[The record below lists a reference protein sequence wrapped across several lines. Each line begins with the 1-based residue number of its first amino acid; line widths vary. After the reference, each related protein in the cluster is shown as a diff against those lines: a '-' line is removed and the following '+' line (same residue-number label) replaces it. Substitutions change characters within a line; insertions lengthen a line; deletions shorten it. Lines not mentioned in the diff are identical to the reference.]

1 MTSRFFKKTALLTL
15 VIALCLCC
23 VFFACACEDAAVT
36 VDFSVTGEIVGGASL
51 PLEVTFAGDKEKVA
65 ACENA
70 ECVFEVVLGTAFA
83 EVKDGKLLI
92 SEDVKKGD
100 GFSVRLTVNGLSVTK
115 EFVVAAAKPLS
126 LESVTL
132 FCPESAAAG
141 ERVDLSSVV
150 KPAGINALVVY
161 SVVSGDATVE
171 GNVLT
176 VSPSADGGEIVVKAS
191 FEDKSDQKTIRIS
204 TVQTRELYISLSD
217 DRALPG
223 SEVPFVITKIPAES
237 TYPVTYTVQNEYAE
251 VDAAHS
257 LILLKEDAPMR
268 AEVVVTARSGSA
280 EATARITLDY
290 PVAEDIS
297 ARGGI
302 VIPGADRTI
311 DFSLYP
317 AAANRS
323 AVVVSLLE
331 GGENVEWHGGTS
343 FRVTDDAAQNAEIT
357 FLLTANDDVFTAVTY
372 TVGQKTLTSLSIST
386 TSPTSY
392 LASGASVTFSH
403 TTVPA
408 GAAQAVH
415 YRATAGAD
423 LVVINGNV
431 VTVKDGADI
440 GEVTVVAES
449 EDGTVSNE
457 VNLTVSGR
465 YSRRV
470 YSSWANVTFSS
481 GGENSCVW
489 MVLPSTLNAGCLTVL
504 VPYEITDLVI
514 QGRYDGTD
522 ETAYKDLYFY
532 FRNTSERTVT
542 LWNFATIATQG
553 LGGTVF
559 DLGSSGETE
568 IILKGQ
574 NLIRADSP
582 FFIDNSGEETDGVWK
597 PAGYSDGSA
606 QQAAR
611 RSGKPGYRGTA
622 GGTAVSGYALTFRGD
637 GTLTAQAGSGVNGT
651 AGGNGADA
659 VYDGSLA
666 YLSGS
671 GGNGGNGGDSGAA
684 IYAYRASFL
693 SGFVTAIPGNA
704 GKGGAGGKAGSIEAL
719 AGYDVTKAAGTAGA
733 NGEDGAAY
741 GAVKAKT
748 VVGNRYL
755 SSVGEVKS
763 SSTLYVGTLADLTDR
778 LSRFYGVSVLYGNKL
793 YNPYK
798 NKSKSNRYLMEE
810 QTDADAL
817 MLQTNFLMY
826 TMSVMP
832 KNCWNE
838 VTYRTGTKVTIY
850 LCKSITSGTGSTI
863 LGLTSDKNNVWFAT
877 FGTDLR
883 GVFYSGYFNI
893 MLHEFTHVFHYQFSA
908 SGRSAFE
915 AGLKSYNYGLD
926 YKTSYGSNDRV
937 YGMSASN
944 TEANSCFF
952 TAYSRKTVMEDA
964 SETVSIACTF
974 SSQTTPLVKGTNLYN
989 KFMYLAESFSRD
1001 YETLSPFVTGKV
1013 LFADR
1018 RLAA

>member
-1 MTSRFFKKTALLTL
+1 M
-15 VIALCLCC
+15 
-23 VFFACACEDAAVT
+23 
-36 VDFSVTGEIVGGASL
+36 

-83 EVKDGKLLI
+83 EVKDGKILI
-92 SEDVKKGD
+92 SDDVKKGD
-100 GFSVRLTVNGLSVTK
+100 AFSVRLTVNGLSVTK
-115 EFVVAAAKPLS
+115 DFVVAGAKPLS
-126 LESVTL
+126 LESVEL
-132 FCPESAAAG
+132 VCPESAAAG
-141 ERVDLSSVV
+141 ETVELRSVV
-150 KPAGINALVVY
+150 KPAGINALTVY
-161 SVVSGDATVE
+161 TVVSGDATVS
-171 GNVLT
+171 GNLLT
-176 VSPSADGGEIVVKAS
+176 VSSSADGGEVVVRATVGEKV
-191 FEDKSDQKTIRIS
+191 DQKTIKIS
-204 TVQTRELYISLSD
+204 TVQTQELYVSLSG

-223 SEVPFVITKIPAES
+223 AEVPFVVTKVPAES
-237 TYPVTYTVQNEYAE
+237 TFPVTYTVQGGHAA
-251 VDAAHS
+251 VDAARS
-257 LILLKEDAPMR
+257 MILLDADAPMGS
-268 AEVVVTARSGSA
+268 EVVVVARSGNV
-280 EATARITLDY
+280 EATARITLGY

-302 VIPGADRTI
+302 VIPGAERTI
-311 DFSLYP
+311 EFSLYP
-317 AAANRS
+317 ATADAS

-331 GGENVEWHGGTS
+331 GGENVEWQGGTS
-343 FRVTDDAAQNAEIT
+343 FRVTDDAPQDAEIT
-357 FLLTANDDVFTAVTY
+357 FLLTANDEVFTAVTY
-372 TVGQKTLTSLSIST
+372 TVGKKAMTSLSIFTS
-386 TSPTSY
+386 SPTSY
-392 LASGASVTFSH
+392 LASGASVTFSYV
-403 TTVPA
+403 TEPA
-408 GAAQAVH
+408 DIEQAVH

-489 MVLPSTLNAGCLTVL
+489 MVLPSTLNAGALTVL

-514 QGRYDGTD
+514 QGCYDGTD
-522 ETAYKDLYFY
+522 ATAYKDLYFY
-532 FRNTSERTVT
+532 FRNTSERSVT
-542 LWNFATIATQG
+542 LWDFASIATLG

-582 FFIDNSGEETDGVWK
+582 FFIDNSGEEVDGVWDAK
-597 PAGYSDGSA
+597 KDYNSA

-637 GTLTAQAGSGVNGT
+637 GTLTAEAGSGVNGT
-651 AGGNGADA
+651 AGGKGANA

-671 GGNGGNGGDSGAA
+671 GGAGGNGGDSGAA

-704 GKGGAGGKAGSIEAL
+704 GLGGSGGAAGSIEAL
-719 AGYDVTKAAGTAGA
+719 AGYSVTKAAGSAGA
-733 NGEDGAAY
+733 NGENGAAY

-748 VVGNRYL
+748 IVGDHYL
-755 SSVGEVKS
+755 SSVGTVKS
-763 SSTLYVGTLADLTDR
+763 SNAIYVGTLADLTDR

-810 QTDADAL
+810 QTGAAAL

-838 VTYRTGTKVTIY
+838 VRYRTGTKVTIY
-850 LCKSITSGTGSTI
+850 LCKSITSGMGSTI

-926 YKTSYGSNDRV
+926 YKSSYGSNDRV
-937 YGMSASN
+937 YGMNASN

-952 TAYSRKTVMEDA
+952 TAYSRKSVMEDA

-974 SSQTTPLVKGTNLYN
+974 RSSVTPLVKGTNLYN

-1001 YETLSPFVTGKV
+1001 YETLSPFITGKV
-1013 LFADR
+1013 LFGDR
-1018 RLAA
+1018 RLAE